1 MEKLDLS
8 KADKAYYNPPTKPT
22 VIELGK
28 MPFVTLEGVGDP
40 SSEGFAKATEAL
52 FTVAYTIKSICKKQG
67 TDFAV
72 PKLEGRWWVTGD
84 KPGLEVPRSE
94 WHYRLGI
101 RLPDFVASDIFA
113 QAQPIAVDKK
123 KDLKQIQDVKF
134 QEVTEGQCV
143 TMMHIGPYA
152 TEPETMQQM
161 RELMAKD
168 GLIQSQP
175 YHIEIYISDPRKTDP
190 VKMKTILRFTVKKV

>member
-8 KADKAYYNPPTKPT
+8 KRDKAYYNPPAKPT
-22 VIELGK
+22 VIELGE
-28 MPFVTLEGVGDP
+28 MPFVTLKGVGDP
-40 SSEGFAKATEAL
+40 SSEGFAQATEAL
-52 FTVAYTIKSICKKQG
+52 FTVAYTIKSICKKQDM
-67 TDFAV
+67 DFAV
-72 PKLEGRWWVTGD
+72 PKLEGRWWVTGN

-101 RLPDFVASDIFA
+101 LMPDFVTSTMFA
-113 QAQPIAVDKK
+113 AAQPTAVSKK
-123 KDLKQIQDVKF
+123 KDLKQIQDVAF
-134 QEVTEGQCV
+134 EQIEEGLCV

-161 RELMAKD
+161 RNYMSEA
-168 GLIQSQP
+168 GLESYQP

-190 VKMKTILRFTVKKV
+190 AKMKTILRFPVKKG